1 MVARFDLKETQVC
14 LVTGGSRGF
23 GGGIAQRLVESGSE
37 VFITG
42 RNADVLN
49 ATANQ
54 VGAVPIVA
62 DATSPE
68 DWRRVVGQIMETR
81 GRLDVLVNNAG
92 AGVSIAPL
100 AEQTPEEILESI
112 SINLTSAILGCR
124 AVARIMESRRSGT
137 IINVASVC
145 ARVAWPGWSVYSAAK
160 AGLVQFGKCLY
171 AELRPSGVRVTTL
184 IPSWGATNFAHAAEG
199 VEPHDAETLRQCIQ
213 PEELGD
219 VVVSLCQLPRHLS
232 VQDITI
238 WPTVQNLP
246 SL

>member
-1 MVARFDLKETQVC
+1 MSESGSMEEQVC
-14 LVTGGSRGF
+14 LVTGASRGF
-23 GGGIAQRLVESGSE
+23 GKGIACRLVEAGAE

-42 RNADVLN
+42 RNADALN
-49 ATANQ
+49 AAAKQT
-54 VGAVPIVA
+54 GAIPIVA

-92 AGVSIAPL
+92 AGISIGPL

-124 AVARIMESRRSGT
+124 AVSRIMETRRSGT
-137 IINVASVC
+137 IINVSSVC

-171 AELRPSGVRVTTL
+171 AELRPAGVRVTTL
-184 IPSWGATNFAHAAEG
+184 IPSWGATDFAHAADG
-199 VEPHDAETLRQCIQ
+199 VEPHDPQTLSQCIQ

-219 VVVSLCQLPRHLS
+219 VVVSLCQLPAHLS
-232 VQDITI
+232 VQDMTI
-238 WPTVQNLP
+238 WPTIQDLS